1 MRIFNNKRRVI
12 SLIMLEAS
20 SIQKVSRWIKF
31 FQKVFQV
38 VLKDIAHI
46 LLQYS
51 TQILTRHRSCV
62 LEKIVIFATQMVLV
76 WRMWYILVPLGLMES
91 CQRVLL
97 ILILVK
103 TSWACICFLVLP
115 FSLSRYH
122 LRLKFLT
129 LLNVETTHS

>member
-20 SIQKVSRWIKF
+20 SIQEVSRWIKF

-76 WRMWYILVPLGLMES
+76 
-91 CQRVLL
+91 
-97 ILILVK
+97 
-103 TSWACICFLVLP
+103 
-115 FSLSRYH
+115 
-122 LRLKFLT
+122 
-129 LLNVETTHS
+129 